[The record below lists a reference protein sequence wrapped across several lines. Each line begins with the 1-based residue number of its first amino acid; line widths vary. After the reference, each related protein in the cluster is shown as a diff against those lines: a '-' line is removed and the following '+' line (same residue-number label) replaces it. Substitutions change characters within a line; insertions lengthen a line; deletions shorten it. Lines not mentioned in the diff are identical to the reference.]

1 MRCARATR
9 HFIAETVT
17 QQRSGGLA
25 GHAHAAKGQVMCDM
39 SESGLRSHTWTE
51 MREGESVSFVDVSV
65 TPTKFDP
72 RKALEGRLMAVRL
85 PEPTAA
91 WLTSH
96 AHLGGRRSHPRRS

>member
-39 SESGLRSHTWTE
+39 SESGVTVVDREREKESRYRLSMCPLRRQSLI
-51 MREGESVSFVDVSV
+51 
-65 TPTKFDP
+65 P
-72 RKALEGRLMAVRL
+72 GRPLKGV
-85 PEPTAA
+85 
-91 WLTSH
+91 
-96 AHLGGRRSHPRRS
+96 

>member
-39 SESGLRSHTWTE
+39 SESQWWTE
-51 MREGESVSFVDVSV
+51 GLSLIVCRC
-65 TPTKFDP
+65 
-72 RKALEGRLMAVRL
+72 VRY
-85 PEPTAA
+85 ADKV
-91 WLTSH
+91 
-96 AHLGGRRSHPRRS
+96 